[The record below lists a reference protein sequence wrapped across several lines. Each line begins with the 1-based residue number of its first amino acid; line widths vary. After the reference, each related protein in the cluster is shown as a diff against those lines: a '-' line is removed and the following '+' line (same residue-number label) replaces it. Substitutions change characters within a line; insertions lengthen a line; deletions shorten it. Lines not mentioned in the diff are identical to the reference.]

1 MIRRS
6 LGLHTDAMTD
16 IMVHQERML
25 VTALR
30 ELLELREQVRKA
42 ERAAAVKSAKLRR
55 SKPTKRR
62 RQR

>member
-1 MIRRS
+1 
-6 LGLHTDAMTD
+6 MTD